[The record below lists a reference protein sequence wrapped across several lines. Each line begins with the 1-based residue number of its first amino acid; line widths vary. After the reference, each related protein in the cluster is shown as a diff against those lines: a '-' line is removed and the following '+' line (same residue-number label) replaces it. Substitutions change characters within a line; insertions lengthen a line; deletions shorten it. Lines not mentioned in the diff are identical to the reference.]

1 MKNTPITI
9 EQALALTGAEALEHF
24 TKPENLEQLASQ
36 VRDEALAIS
45 NAFDPETKSGR
56 EGIGSTAL
64 KVSKSKKVIVDKLD
78 QAASEHKEILA
89 RITTAKKRVESK
101 FKEIRAE
108 VLRPRDEWQAEQDR
122 IESKRV
128 ADIKQRIEN
137 IRELGCFTDTDTKEQ
152 LSEKIEVLNSI
163 DASNG
168 FEEFYWDA
176 TNAIKEQIAKLHD
189 RIIVVAQE
197 AQRKEEQVKLQ
208 LERDINGIKQYP
220 LHYIGKT
227 SDEIKEGKERINE
240 NSQNK
245 IEVNFGDAEEIKT
258 ALHDA
263 NAQLDKMIEQAEQAE
278 SNQKN
283 EPKKVCEDDL
293 NISRGDIKEFINKIT
308 SGDESL
314 YYVWID
320 VVETTESRRM
330 YPVLA
335 KSEDDARTHIEKS
348 LETLGDSLDYKDA
361 IIINK
366 SVEIGD
372 ISEVVKQ

>member
-1 MKNTPITI
+1 MENTPITI

-189 RIIVVAQE
+189 RIIVVSQE

-227 SDEIKEGKERINE
+227 SDEIKEGKEYFEERAYIKKFNG
-240 NSQNK
+240 N
-245 IEVNFGDAEEIKT
+245 EEIKA

-278 SNQKN
+278 SNHENNIVQDVA
-283 EPKKVCEDDL
+283 ELVDDM
-293 NISRGDIKEFINKIT
+293 R
-308 SGDESL
+308 SGEQSI
-314 YYVWID
+314 YCVWVD
-320 VVETTESRRM
+320 VVETTKRRRM
-330 YPVLA
+330 YPVAANGEEEA
-335 KSEDDARTHIEKS
+335 KARVEES
-348 LETLGDSLDYKDA
+348 LKTLGNNLKYKDT
-361 IIINK
+361 ILDNRR
-366 SVEIGD
+366 VHIGGVV
-372 ISEVVKQ
+372 EVVKQ

>member
-278 SNQKN
+278 SNHENNIVQDVA
-283 EPKKVCEDDL
+283 ELVDDM
-293 NISRGDIKEFINKIT
+293 R
-308 SGDESL
+308 SGEQSI
-314 YYVWID
+314 YCVWVD
-320 VVETTESRRM
+320 VVETTKRRRM
-330 YPVLA
+330 YPVAANGEEEA
-335 KSEDDARTHIEKS
+335 KARVEES
-348 LETLGDSLDYKDA
+348 LKTLGNNLKYKDT
-361 IIINK
+361 ILDNRR
-366 SVEIGD
+366 VHIGGVV
-372 ISEVVKQ
+372 EVVKQ